1 MDNEIETKGVGPEW
15 LWAVWKRRKW
25 LAVSAFAVCF
35 ALLIGIVVFLPNIYT
50 STATVLVDQD
60 QFASL
65 LRPASGDAETRQQ
78 TVEMRLQTINQ
89 QVLSRTRLEEVIGR
103 LNLYPELRNRVPI
116 EDLVNRLRRDIR
128 LELKNIEQE
137 PGHRSTISF
146 NVSYRAR
153 DPRTAALVANAV
165 ASFFVD
171 QNWKTRGQQAT
182 ETAAFFKAQL
192 DDMKKQ
198 LEEKERRVASL
209 GRLGPA
215 GAGEYLVPYER
226 LGDQLRLN
234 MDRIARLSDRREAI
248 TKQLSELDPGGDP
261 RAKVE
266 YLAKLRRDLNEMR
279 TRLTPE
285 HPDVI
290 RAQAEIAAIES
301 GASDAKFN
309 VQAKTE
315 GGGDPA
321 VQRLRNELREV
332 DTELQ
337 NVKREG
343 SRLQG
348 NIGEYQRKLEA
359 ARSAE
364 SRSPDALRDYETT
377 KELYVGLLKKYA
389 DAQQAESLEQNQRG
403 DRFRMLDSALPPRYP
418 SAPNRFLL
426 KVLSFLLSL
435 GFAAG
440 VVLLAERLD
449 TSFHSV
455 ESLRNFTRVPVVAS
469 IRRIETNI
477 DRRRMRRTMGLKIVA
492 ATAVLA
498 LVVAF
503 SYYFARNNEGIVYM
517 LSRAPR
523 SAESAAQ

>member
-1 MDNEIETKGVGPEW
+1 MDNDIESRGAGPEW
-15 LWAVWKRRKW
+15 LWAVWKRRKR
-25 LAVSAFAVCF
+25 LAIGAFALAF
-35 ALLIGIVVFLPNIYT
+35 ALLIGVAVFLPDIYT
-50 STATVLVDQD
+50 STASVLVDQD

-65 LRPASGDAETRQQ
+65 MRPTSGDAEARQQ

-89 QVLSRTRLEEVIGR
+89 QVLSRARLQEVIER

-116 EDLVNRLRRDIR
+116 EDLADRLRRDIR

-137 PGHRSTISF
+137 PGRRSTISF

-165 ASFFVD
+165 AAFFVD

-234 MDRIARLSDRREAI
+234 MERIARLTDRREAI
-248 TKQLSELDPGGDP
+248 AKQISELDPSGDP

-285 HPDVI
+285 HPDVM

-301 GASDAKFN
+301 GAADAKFN
-309 VQAKTE
+309 VKSKGD
-315 GGGDPA
+315 GGSEPA

-332 DTELQ
+332 DTEIQ
-337 NVKREG
+337 NVKQEG
-343 SRLQG
+343 RKIQSG
-348 NIGEYQRKLEA
+348 IGDYQRKLEA
-359 ARSAE
+359 ARGAE
-364 SRSPDALRDYETT
+364 TRSPDALRDYETT

-389 DAQQAESLEQNQRG
+389 DAQQAESLEQSQKG
-403 DRFRMLDSALPPRYP
+403 ERFRILDTALPPKYP
-418 SAPNRFLL
+418 SGPNRFML
-426 KVLSFLLSL
+426 KVLGFLLSL
-435 GFAAG
+435 AFAAG
-440 VVLLAERLD
+440 AVAVAERLD
-449 TSFHSV
+449 SSFHSV
-455 ESLRNFTRVPVVAS
+455 ESLRSFTRVPVVAS
-469 IRRIETNI
+469 IRRIETTS
-477 DRRRMRRTMGLKIVA
+477 DRRRERATMTLKLAA
-492 ATAVLA
+492 ATAVLV

-503 SYYFARNNEGIVYM
+503 SYYFAHNNEGIVNM
-517 LSRAPR
+517 VSRAPR
-523 SAESAAQ
+523 SADESR

>member
-1 MDNEIETKGVGPEW
+1 
-15 LWAVWKRRKW
+15 
-25 LAVSAFAVCF
+25 
-35 ALLIGIVVFLPNIYT
+35 
-50 STATVLVDQD
+50 
-60 QFASL
+60 
-65 LRPASGDAETRQQ
+65 
-78 TVEMRLQTINQ
+78 
-89 QVLSRTRLEEVIGR
+89 
-103 LNLYPELRNRVPI
+103 
-116 EDLVNRLRRDIR
+116 
-128 LELKNIEQE
+128 
-137 PGHRSTISF
+137 
-146 NVSYRAR
+146 
-153 DPRTAALVANAV
+153 
-165 ASFFVD
+165 
-171 QNWKTRGQQAT
+171 
-182 ETAAFFKAQL
+182 
-192 DDMKKQ
+192 
-198 LEEKERRVASL
+198 LEEKERRVAGL

-234 MDRIARLSDRREAI
+234 MDRVARLTDRREAI
-248 TKQLSELDPGGDP
+248 MKQISELDPGGDP

-301 GASDAKFN
+301 GAADAKFN
-309 VQAKTE
+309 VQAKAE

-332 DTELQ
+332 DAELQ

-343 SRLQG
+343 TRLQG
-348 NIGEYQRKLEA
+348 SIGEYQRKLEA
-359 ARSAE
+359 ARTAE
-364 SRSPDALRDYETT
+364 SHSPDALRDYETT

-389 DAQQAESLEQNQRG
+389 DAQQAESLEQSQRG
-403 DRFRMLDSALPPRYP
+403 DRFRILDSALPPRYP
-418 SAPNRFLL
+418 SAPNRFVL
-426 KVLSFLLSL
+426 KVLSLLLSL

-440 VVLLAERLD
+440 IVLLAERLD

-469 IRRIETNI
+469 IRRIETKI
-477 DRRRMRRTMGLKIVA
+477 DRRRTRRAMGLRIVA

-498 LVVAF
+498 LVVVF

-517 LSRAPR
+517 LSRGPR
-523 SAESAAQ
+523 PAESSAQ

>member
-1 MDNEIETKGVGPEW
+1 
-15 LWAVWKRRKW
+15 
-25 LAVSAFAVCF
+25 
-35 ALLIGIVVFLPNIYT
+35 
-50 STATVLVDQD
+50 
-60 QFASL
+60 
-65 LRPASGDAETRQQ
+65 
-78 TVEMRLQTINQ
+78 MRLQTLNQ
-89 QVLSRTRLEEVIGR
+89 QVLSRGRLQEVIER
-103 LNLYPELRNRVPI
+103 LNLYPELRNRVAM
-116 EDLVNRLRRDIR
+116 EDLIAKLRRNIH
-128 LELKNIEQE
+128 LELNNIEQE
-137 PGHRSTISF
+137 PGRKSTIAF

-209 GRLGPA
+209 GRLGPG

-234 MDRIARLSDRREAI
+234 MERTARLTDRREAI
-248 TKQLSELDPGGDP
+248 AKQLSELDPSGDP

-279 TRLTPE
+279 TRLTNE
-285 HPDVI
+285 HPDVK
-290 RAQAEIAAIES
+290 RAEAEIAAIES
-301 GASDAKFN
+301 GAADAKFN
-309 VQAKTE
+309 AQSKG

-332 DTELQ
+332 NNEIQ
-337 NVKREG
+337 NAKQEG
-343 SRLQG
+343 QRIQSG
-348 NIGEYQRKLEA
+348 IGDYQRRLEA
-359 ARSAE
+359 ARTAE
-364 SRSPDALRDYETT
+364 SRSPDAVRDYETT
-377 KELYVGLLKKYA
+377 KELYVGLMKKYA

-403 DRFRMLDSALPPRYP
+403 DRFRILDSALPPRYP
-418 SAPNRFLL
+418 SAPNRLLL
-426 KVLSFLLSL
+426 KILSL
-435 GFAAG
+435 LASLGVAAG
-440 VVLLAERLD
+440 IVALSERLD
-449 TSFHSV
+449 SSFHSV
-455 ESLRNFTRVPVVAS
+455 DSLRSFTSVPVVAS
-469 IRRIETNI
+469 IRRIQTAG
-477 DRRRMRRTMGLKIVA
+477 DRTRTRRLASLKLIA

-517 LSRAPR
+517 LSRSPR
-523 SAESAAQ
+523 PAETSAR